1 MILYI
6 HNEYMYFT
14 YLWCL
19 RHGHN
24 LQYVYFKY
32 SYDIPLYDSN
42 PDESLG
48 GGLGDQWDPTLAADP
63 HLDGSFTTD
72 LL

>member
-6 HNEYMYFT
+6 HNEYIYFT
-14 YLWCL
+14 YLQSLW
-19 RHGHN
+19 HGHN
-24 LQYVYFKY
+24 LQYMYFKY
-32 SYDIPLYDSN
+32 SYDIPLYDGN

-48 GGLGDQWDPTLAADP
+48 GGLGGQWDTTLDASPTWMAP
-63 HLDGSFTTD
+63 SWTD